1 MGEVR
6 TKADVAA
13 IEEGMER
20 AITLRALLLSALLTP
35 LNSIWLVY
43 TEIVRY
49 AGHPTTTSLY
59 FNVIFTITCLIAL
72 NALIRRIKP
81 SLALTQGELLVI
93 YTLLSLSSCMV
104 GHDMYQVLIACLVHP
119 FWFASPENGWE
130 WLFFDA
136 LPKWMMV
143 SDKEVLRGYMLGGDM
158 LYKAQYIRA
167 WMPIILLWT
176 GFFMVLLVAM
186 MCLNVL
192 LRKRWTEQERLSFP
206 ICYVPMEIT
215 RSGSA
220 IFLSQR
226 FWGGFALS
234 SFIDV
239 LNNLAENFPSV
250 PRINIRT
257 IFLNQYV
264 TARPWNAIGWTPFA
278 FFPFIVGITYFLP
291 LDLSFSCFFFYWFW
305 KAQRIITAFFG
316 WDAYRPLMPYINE
329 QSSGAYLGVAA
340 FVFWIA
346 RGYFKEV
353 LKRVIGIPSNA
364 DDHGEPMSY
373 RAAVIMFVICFIIS
387 VLFWVAGGMTPAIAV
402 VFFIIYF
409 CLSIAV
415 TRMRAELGSPAHDL
429 HFAGPDQII
438 TRALGSQLIQK
449 RTLAAFA
456 ITWGFNRAYR
466 SHPMPHQL
474 EGFKLARDIGYNYRK
489 LMYAMLA
496 FGLWGS
502 LCAFWALLDVY
513 YRLGAASAKIVGPSV
528 WFGWEPYNRLAS
540 LLRAPT
546 KPDNVGTA
554 FVIVGF
560 VFTMFLMSLRGMFS
574 FMPFHPVG
582 LAVSSSWAMNW
593 MWGAIM
599 LGWIVK
605 AAILHF
611 GGLQAMKSWTPF
623 FIGLIMGEY
632 IVGSICNIMGIIRNW
647 KIYRFW
653 G

>member
-1 MGEVR
+1 MKGTVEVTER
-6 TKADVAA
+6 VS
-13 IEEGMER
+13 ER
-20 AITLRALLLSALLTP
+20 AVTLRALILSAILTP
-35 LNSIWLVY
+35 INSSWLVY

-59 FNVIFTITCLIAL
+59 FNVVFTLTCLIL
-72 NALIRRIKP
+72 VN
-81 SLALTQGELLVI
+81 SLLKKFAPKFALTQGELLVI
-93 YTLLSLSSCMV
+93 YTTLSLSSCMV

-143 SDKEVLRGYMLGGDM
+143 SDKEVLRGYMLGGDSF
-158 LYKAQYIRA
+158 YKLQYLRV
-167 WMPIILLWT
+167 WLPIIFIWT
-176 GFFMVLLVAM
+176 FFFMVLLVAM
-186 MCLNVL
+186 MCLNVI
-192 LRKRWTEQERLSFP
+192 LRKRWIEQERLTFP

-215 RSGSA
+215 RQDLGV
-220 IFLSQR
+220 FRNQR
-226 FWGGFALS
+226 FWGGFLIS
-234 SFIDV
+234 SFIDI

-257 IFLNQYV
+257 IFLDRYM
-264 TARPWNAIGWTPFA
+264 TSRPWNAIGWTPFA
-278 FFPFIVGITYFLP
+278 FFPFIVGLTYFLP

-305 KAQRIITAFFG
+305 KAQRIITAYFG
-316 WDAYRPLMPYINE
+316 WDLNRPFMPYINE
-329 QSSGAYLGVAA
+329 QSSGAYLGVAV
-340 FVFWIA
+340 FVIWIA
-346 RGYFKEV
+346 RSYF
-353 LKRVIGIPSNA
+353 LDVIKLAIGLPSSA
-364 DDHGEPMSY
+364 DDSDEPMSY
-373 RAAVIMFVICFIIS
+373 RVAILLFLACFTVAVV
-387 VLFWVAGGMTPAIAV
+387 FWIKAGMTPLIAV
-402 VFFIIYF
+402 LFFIIYF

-429 HFAGPDQII
+429 HFAGPEQII
-438 TRALGSQLIQK
+438 TRALGSELLPK
-449 RTLAAFA
+449 RVLTAFA
-456 ITWGFNRAYR
+456 ICWGFNRAYR

-474 EGFKLARDIGYNYRK
+474 EGFKLARDVGYSYK
-489 LMYAMLA
+489 SLMLAMLL
-496 FGLWGS
+496 FGFWGS

-528 WFGWEPYNRLAS
+528 WFGWEPYNRLAA

-554 FVIVGF
+554 FVAVGF
-560 VFTMFLMSLRGMFS
+560 AFTMFLMTLRGRAS

-599 LGWIVK
+599 LGWLAK
-605 AAILHF
+605 ASILHF
-611 GGLQAMKSWTPF
+611 GGLQAFKGWMPF
-623 FIGLIMGEY
+623 FIGLVMGEY
-632 IVGSICNIMGIIRNW
+632 IVGSVCNIMGIVRNW